1 MAFSAKKTFPAVILS
16 AAMMWSVTGCSS
28 PANDEAAPEASQ
40 TVADAAHTLTITDI
54 TGNTIELEKPLEHA
68 AIQLSGSGGPLLTM
82 AALDRDNYTSK
93 IAAMDKGLEANRQ
106 DLWDLLLEANPELAD
121 IPKIGDA
128 TKDQISAEQLLTM
141 GVDGVI
147 APVRQKAKMDVIA
160 EKTGIPVIYIDYHSQ
175 KLENHIQSTK
185 IIAEAT
191 GLTKNV
197 DEITKF
203 YEDVVGDIE
212 ERAAKLDRSTS
223 VYFETSSS
231 GPTEFG
237 NTYGADIMWGAIL
250 NAVGADNIATHF
262 MAPNDAEALSAEQVL
277 VSNPDKIIFAG
288 SLWANQPDSVKMGF
302 SVSKDEALASL
313 KPFRER
319 EGWDKLKAIQNNE
332 LYAIGHPMTREML
345 DFYSYAQLAK
355 LFHPEEFADL
365 DPEALIKEYFDKYMP
380 IPYEG
385 TWFIKYE

>member
-262 MAPNDAEALSAEQVL
+262 MAANDAEALSAEQVL

-313 KPFRER
+313 KPYRER
-319 EGWDKLKAIQNNE
+319 EGWDKLTAIQNNE

-365 DPEALIKEYFDKYMP
+365 DPEALIKDYFDKYMP

-385 TWFIKYE
+385 TWFVKYE